1 MPGIVKSLVRNRA
14 FLLLVLPGAI
24 WFIIF
29 AYLPMFGT
37 IVAFKDFRIH
47 PDGFFASV
55 FNSEW
60 VGLKNFE
67 FLFSTNDAY
76 IITRNTILYNLA
88 LIFLGLVCAV
98 GFAIVMNELLNK
110 RLTKVYQTAMFMPYF
125 LSWVIISYFVL
136 IFLNM
141 EKGVFNQILAYFG
154 ADSVNWYSEPKYW
167 PYILIFMGIWK
178 NIGYGSVVY
187 LAAIAGIDRSYYE
200 AAMIDGASKWQQIKY
215 ITLPQL
221 KPLMIILTVLALG
234 GIFRS
239 DFGLF
244 FQVTKNSGALYPV
257 TDVIDTFVYRG
268 LTVMGDTGMSTAT
281 GLYQSVVGLIL
292 VLTANYAVRKIEK
305 EYAVF

>member
-1 MPGIVKSLVRNRA
+1 
-14 FLLLVLPGAI
+14 
-24 WFIIF
+24 
-29 AYLPMFGT
+29 
-37 IVAFKDFRIH
+37 
-47 PDGFFASV
+47 
-55 FNSEW
+55 
-60 VGLKNFE
+60 
-67 FLFSTNDAY
+67 
-76 IITRNTILYNLA
+76 
-88 LIFLGLVCAV
+88 
-98 GFAIVMNELLNK
+98 MNELLNK

-141 EKGVFNQILAYFG
+141 EKGVFNQLLAYFG
-154 ADSVNWYSEPKYW
+154 ADPVNWYSEPKYW